1 MPSFKRDRFYVLDG
15 GFNTRLCHY
24 EPSAGNGD
32 DPLWGGSATAPC
44 VSARAGCDTAPLRR
58 PLRPARCAALRICAG
73 RCFASLVRGRA
84 RRRSRGYDGR

>member
-32 DPLWGGSATAPC
+32 DPLWGGSATLRNPEA
-44 VSARAGCDTAPLRR
+44 VKKAHRDFLEAGAQGSSSIGL
-58 PLRPARCAALRICAG
+58 
-73 RCFASLVRGRA
+73 F
-84 RRRSRGYDGR
+84 

>member
-32 DPLWGGSATAPC
+32 DPLWGGSATLRNPEA
-44 VSARAGCDTAPLRR
+44 VKKAHRDFLEAGAQGSSSIELFR
-58 PLRPARCAALRICAG
+58 PKQLPILPYLDHLTSMVP
-73 RCFASLVRGRA
+73 FL
-84 RRRSRGYDGR
+84 